1 LESPELQHK
10 IKANTIWLRHGC
22 DLQTHQDDTTHTR
35 RRAIHVLSSQKTPE
49 GTSLPQ
55 AFGGVC
61 NLESAELK
69 NKVTQNAF
77 ALNMDVTHRRTKTI
91 QTTQE
96 DVACIYSAH
105 KRLQK
110 VRALGGECNLE
121 GAALFCAWQKTVTH
135 HHCFGARDQV

>member
-1 LESPELQHK
+1 MESPELQHK
-10 IKANTIWLRHGC
+10 IKANNIWLRHGC

-77 ALNMDVTHRRTKTI
+77 ALNMDVTIRRTKTI
-91 QTTQE
+91 QITQE
-96 DVACIYSAH
+96 DVPCIYLAHRRYGRWVGSATW
-105 KRLQK
+105 
-110 VRALGGECNLE
+110 RAPR
-121 GAALFCAWQKTVTH
+121 AYSAWQKTVTH
-135 HHCFGARDQV
+135 HHCFGAWDQV

>member
-1 LESPELQHK
+1 MESPELQHK
-10 IKANTIWLRHGC
+10 IKANNIWLRHGC

-77 ALNMDVTHRRTKTI
+77 ALNMDPHTDAPRRYKPHKKTYHAYTQLTKDSRRYGRLVGSATWR
-91 QTTQE
+91 
-96 DVACIYSAH
+96 APRAYS
-105 KRLQK
+105 
-110 VRALGGECNLE
+110 
-121 GAALFCAWQKTVTH
+121 AWQKTVTH
-135 HHCFGARDQV
+135 HHCFGAWDQV